1 MAKDQTSIILDSI
14 ADGVFTVDLDWRIN
28 SFNRAAELIAGI
40 SQEEA
45 LGKHCW
51 EVFRANICEK
61 QCALRQTIETGKRIV
76 NQSIYIVASDGNRIP
91 VSISTAILK
100 DESGRIIGGVE
111 TFRDLS
117 LVEELRKELTGR
129 HTFFDIVSKSK
140 EMHRLFVI
148 LEQVA
153 QSDSTVLLQGKSGT
167 GKELFARAIHSLSA
181 RSKGPLVI
189 VNLGALPDSLIE
201 SELFGHKAGAFTGA
215 RVDRIGRIGAAEGG
229 TLFLDEIGDLSA
241 HLQVRLL
248 RVLQEKTYEQL
259 GSNKTIHA
267 DIRIVAATNKDLN
280 ALVKKGSFREDL
292 YYRINVI
299 KLTLP
304 PLRERREDIPL
315 LVDHFLRRFNS
326 LSGKEITGVSQEV
339 LVSLMAY
346 DFPGN
351 VRELENII
359 EHATV
364 LCRGELIE
372 IQHLPDY
379 LQPAIPLKETGTQE
393 SVSSKRV
400 KWADLERG
408 FLLQVL
414 RDNNWNRQEAAREL
428 GIGRQ
433 TLWRKIKRLN
443 IQLPKQDG
451 RASKSEKEMESQRP
465 RPSGRGL
472 KKEIIH

>member
-1 MAKDQTSIILDSI
+1 
-14 ADGVFTVDLDWRIN
+14 
-28 SFNRAAELIAGI
+28 
-40 SQEEA
+40 
-45 LGKHCW
+45 
-51 EVFRANICEK
+51 
-61 QCALRQTIETGKRIV
+61 
-76 NQSIYIVASDGNRIP
+76 
-91 VSISTAILK
+91 
-100 DESGRIIGGVE
+100 
-111 TFRDLS
+111 
-117 LVEELRKELTGR
+117 
-129 HTFFDIVSKSK
+129 
-140 EMHRLFVI
+140 
-148 LEQVA
+148 
-153 QSDSTVLLQGKSGT
+153 
-167 GKELFARAIHSLSA
+167 
-181 RSKGPLVI
+181 
-189 VNLGALPDSLIE
+189 
-201 SELFGHKAGAFTGA
+201 
-215 RVDRIGRIGAAEGG
+215 
-229 TLFLDEIGDLSA
+229 
-241 HLQVRLL
+241 
-248 RVLQEKTYEQL
+248 VLQEKTYEQL

-267 DIRIVAATNKDLN
+267 NIRIVAATNKDLN

-326 LSGKEITGVSQEV
+326 LSGKEITGVSQQV

-364 LCRGELIE
+364 LCRVELIE

-379 LQPAIPLKETGTQE
+379 LQPALPLIEAGTQKPFP
-393 SVSSKRV
+393 SKRI
-400 KWADLERG
+400 KWTDLERG

-414 RDNNWNRQEAAREL
+414 RDNNWNRQATAREL

-451 RASKSEKEMESQRP
+451 RTSKSEKKVES
-465 RPSGRGL
+465 
-472 KKEIIH
+472 K

>member
-14 ADGVFTVDLDWRIN
+14 ADGVFTVDLDWRII

-40 SQEEA
+40 SKEEA
-45 LGKHCW
+45 VGRHCW
-51 EVFRANICEK
+51 EVFRASICEK
-61 QCALRQTIETGKRIV
+61 QCALRQTIETGKQIL

-100 DESGRIIGGVE
+100 DENDQIIGGVE

-117 LVEELRKELTGR
+117 LLEELRKELTGR

-153 QSDSTVLLQGKSGT
+153 QSDSTVLLQGESGT

-229 TLFLDEIGDLSA
+229 TLFLDEIGDLSP

-364 LCRGELIE
+364 LCRVELIE

-379 LQPAIPLKETGTQE
+379 LQPALPLIEAGTQKPFP
-393 SVSSKRV
+393 SKRI
-400 KWADLERG
+400 KWTDLERG

-414 RDNNWNRQEAAREL
+414 RDNNWNRKAAAREL

-451 RASKSEKEMESQRP
+451 RTSKSEKKVES
-465 RPSGRGL
+465 
-472 KKEIIH
+472 K

>member
-14 ADGVFTVDLDWRIN
+14 ADGVFTVDLDWRIT
-28 SFNRAAELIAGI
+28 SFNRAAELITGI

-45 LGKHCW
+45 LGRHCW

-100 DESGRIIGGVE
+100 DENDQIIGGVE

-181 RSKGPLVI
+181 RRKGPLVI

-229 TLFLDEIGDLSA
+229 TLFLDEIGDLSP

-248 RVLQEKTYEQL
+248 RILQEKTYEQL

-267 DIRIVAATNKDLN
+267 NIRIVAATNKDLN

-292 YYRINVI
+292 YYRINVV

-379 LQPAIPLKETGTQE
+379 LQPALPLIETGTQKPFP
-393 SVSSKRV
+393 SKRI
-400 KWADLERG
+400 KWTDLERG
-408 FLLQVL
+408 FILQVL
-414 RDNNWNRQEAAREL
+414 RENNWNRKATAREL

-443 IQLPKQDG
+443 IQLPKKDG
-451 RASKSEKEMESQRP
+451 RISKP
-465 RPSGRGL
+465 
-472 KKEIIH
+472 KKG

>member
-14 ADGVFTVDLDWRIN
+14 GDGVFTVDLDWRIT
-28 SFNRAAELIAGI
+28 SFNRAAELITGI
-40 SQEEA
+40 SKQEA
-45 LGKHCW
+45 LGRQCW

-76 NQSIYIVASDGNRIP
+76 NQSIYIVASGGERIP

-100 DESGRIIGGVE
+100 DEDGRIIGGVE

-129 HTFFDIVSKSK
+129 HTFFDMVSKSK

-153 QSDSTVLLQGKSGT
+153 QSDSTVLLQGESGT
-167 GKELFARAIHSLSA
+167 GKELFARAIHSLGA
-181 RSKGPLVI
+181 RSGGPLVI

-215 RVDRIGRIGAAEGG
+215 TADRIGRIAAAEGG

-248 RVLQEKTYEQL
+248 RVLQERTYELL

-267 DIRIVAATNKDLN
+267 NIRVVAATNKDLD

-292 YYRINVI
+292 YYRINVV

-304 PLRERREDIPL
+304 PLRERREDISL
-315 LVDHFLRRFNS
+315 LVDHFLRRFKR
-326 LSGKEITGVSQEV
+326 LSGKEITGISQEA
-339 LVSLMAY
+339 LSILMAY

-351 VRELENII
+351 VRELENIV

-364 LCRGELIE
+364 LCRGALIE
-372 IQHLPDY
+372 GQHLPDY
-379 LQPAIPLKETGTQE
+379 LQPALTLKGTGIQE
-393 SVSSKRV
+393 PVSSKRI

-414 RDNNWNRQEAAREL
+414 RDNNWNRKAAAREL

-433 TLWRKIKRLN
+433 TLWRRIKRLN
-443 IQLPKQDG
+443 IQLPKEDG
-451 RASKSEKEMESQRP
+451 RFSKGENGVESKP
-465 RPSGRGL
+465 
-472 KKEIIH
+472 H